1 MDNFPPGVHVS
12 TTVSTG
18 ATASSLATSQSNGSC
33 RTGPGTGLRAA
44 LNSKGHINNEPGLF
58 TYRWWG
64 ILAWSHSSSA
74 GQRKTRISGG
84 TDFNTTPESFQL
96 NVFFPPSLF
105 LIQISVS
112 ISLLFTAFFFFPPL
126 RPQGGIRFP
135 PVLCLFLRYLRKVTG
150 ENRASS
156 CLGWQTSF
164 VPWIE
169 HLSTNLQ
176 LSGAVRRRIKARL
189 EITLTP

>member
-84 TDFNTTPESFQL
+84 TDFHTTPESFQL
-96 NVFFPPSLF
+96 NVFFPFSLF
-105 LIQISVS
+105 NSNLSFYLS
-112 ISLLFTAFFFFPPL
+112 PFYGFLFFPPSPSTGRDQVPASVVFISPL
-126 RPQGGIRFP
+126 PEEGDRGEP
-135 PVLCLFLRYLRKVTG
+135 CLFLFGLTDFLCAV
-150 ENRASS
+150 NRTPFNKPPA
-156 CLGWQTSF
+156 Q
-164 VPWIE
+164 
-169 HLSTNLQ
+169 
-176 LSGAVRRRIKARL
+176 RRR
-189 EITLTP
+189 EEEN